1 MGFAYL
7 LTSDNG
13 TRGGPTAISA
23 ALVPGRIRLTACWSY
38 FAVFSA
44 SVEASP
50 GVVIPGDLGP
60 IWTSGNGGGLGSR
73 CELGD
78 AGPIA
83 DLAMDKSRLIF
94 PSITLVNTRCDQTV
108 VRAKRIKPLNKGSFV
123 IMSALLILELLRN
136 YTFLGALY

>member
-1 MGFAYL
+1 MVFTYL

-38 FAVFSA
+38 FAVCSA
-44 SVEASP
+44 SVEVSP
-50 GVVIPGDLGP
+50 GVAIPGDLGP

-78 AGPIA
+78 AGPMATLAIDEFLMT
-83 DLAMDKSRLIF
+83 DLLMG
-94 PSITLVNTRCDQTV
+94 Q
-108 VRAKRIKPLNKGSFV
+108 
-123 IMSALLILELLRN
+123 
-136 YTFLGALY
+136 